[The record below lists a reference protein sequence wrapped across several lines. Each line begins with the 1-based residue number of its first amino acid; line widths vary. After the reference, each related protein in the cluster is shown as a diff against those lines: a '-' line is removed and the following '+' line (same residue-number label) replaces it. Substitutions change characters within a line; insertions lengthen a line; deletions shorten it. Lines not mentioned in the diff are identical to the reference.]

1 MFSNDLYKSLRE
13 RSYYKRNLESTN
25 NFVAIILFV
34 ASLLGSFFAL
44 GTYISLF
51 NIPYVYC
58 LIIQILGILLSFTLY
73 ILNKIQPL
81 RKALMYVGLVFI
93 SIFTSFVAIVPGVG
107 LSIYIAF
114 ILVSFVSTL
123 YLQTRLSVITSF
135 ISYLLMVGTLYFNSH
150 FYYLTNSEPKI
161 LPEEFFG
168 EFLGYSSTYIFV
180 FIITLSV
187 SNTFKKTLLL
197 ELEKQNKIKQLKLEL
212 IETFAHIVEWS
223 DKYTGHHIQRTR
235 TYVELISNKLVEMG
249 YYTDDLT
256 PEKIKLF
263 VSAAPLHDIGK
274 INVPNNIL
282 SKPGKFTP
290 EEFEIMKTHSKTG
303 YNIIM
308 SDLARFEDIEYIK
321 TASQMALY
329 HHEKWDGTGY
339 PNNIKGTDIPLCGRI
354 MAAADVLDALLSKRQ
369 YKEKFTIDDT
379 LGIFE
384 KERDKQFEPCI
395 VDAVL
400 ALKDDVIRI
409 ISGD

>member
-13 RSYYKRNLESTN
+13 RSYYKQNLEYTN
-25 NFVAIILFV
+25 NFVAYILFV
-34 ASLLGSFFAL
+34 ASLLGSLFAL
-44 GTYISLF
+44 GTYFSLF
-51 NIPYVYC
+51 DIPYSYC
-58 LIIQILGILLSFTLY
+58 VIIQILGLFLSFTQY
-73 ILNKIQPL
+73 ILNKIQPF
-81 RKALMYVGLVFI
+81 RKYLKFIGLIFI

-123 YLQTRLSVITSF
+123 YLQTEISIITSIVSYILMI
-135 ISYLLMVGTLYFNSH
+135 ISLYINSH
-150 FYYLTNSEPKI
+150 FNYITNSMPKI
-161 LPEEFFG
+161 PTEKFFG
-168 EFLGYSSTYIFV
+168 EFIGYSSTYIFV
-180 FIITLSV
+180 FIISLSV

-197 ELEKQNKIKQLKLEL
+197 EYGKQQKIKRLKLEL

-223 DKYTGHHIQRTR
+223 DKYTGQHIQRTR
-235 TYVELISNKLVEMG
+235 TYVELISNKLVEMN
-249 YYTDDLT
+249 YYTTELT

-308 SDLARFEDIEYIK
+308 TDLARFEDIEYIK

-339 PNNIKGTDIPLCGRI
+339 PNNVKGTDIPLCGRI

-379 LGIFE
+379 LAIFE
-384 KERDKQFEPCI
+384 KEREKQFESCI

-400 ALKDDVIRI
+400 ALKDDIIKI
-409 ISGD
+409 ISVD